1 MMNNWTAYCIDFA
14 PGAML
19 LCQPTLQMA
28 ARLSKQRLEPMLQE
42 TPCLAE
48 KIPPPRSRD
57 SGNSQFAKV
66 FPGGVLI
73 LTGANSAASLKSM
86 PAKYIGLDEV
96 DAYPGDVDGEGDP
109 VALAEKRASTFT
121 KRKMGKICYDTW

>member
-1 MMNNWTAYCIDFA
+1 MNAWEEGFLKGLKPQELLTVNQWADKHRVLSSRGSSEPGKFRTDRTPYVKVPMEELSTGSLTQKVVLMFASQTGKTEMMNNWTAYCIDFA

-48 KIPPPRSRD
+48 KIPPPRS
-57 SGNSQFAKV
+57 
-66 FPGGVLI
+66 
-73 LTGANSAASLKSM
+73 
-86 PAKYIGLDEV
+86 
-96 DAYPGDVDGEGDP
+96 
-109 VALAEKRASTFT
+109 
-121 KRKMGKICYDTW
+121 